1 MDRTA
6 PIKLGHIYTGAC
18 LSDLVWE
25 MDAPGD
31 GLLIHTHTHTH
42 LYIHTNEKYHWKEQ
56 TKISK

>member
-6 PIKLGHIYTGAC
+6 PIKLGHICTGAHHPEHNLGIGC

-31 GLLIHTHTHTH
+31 GLLIHTHTPVHT
-42 LYIHTNEKYHWKEQ
+42 YK
-56 TKISK
+56 

>member
-31 GLLIHTHTHTH
+31 GLLIHTHTPVHT
-42 LYIHTNEKYHWKEQ
+42 YK
-56 TKISK
+56 